1 MLKMELK
8 EVDPKDLLPNDWN
21 PNVLSELKFNAL
33 RNSIKEFPEILEG
46 QRVIV
51 RQHPSEKNKYEILNG
66 EHRWRIATELKFKT
80 IPIGILVESNNNK
93 AKLIS
98 LALAN
103 VGEEEYDKKLGV
115 INSIQKEFD
124 LSYIAD
130 IIGEDQNTL
139 MTLIDEMNI
148 NTESLAEVFEKYE
161 SSDDLGK
168 SEKETEDYFDILDID
183 PSEAIKTEI
192 PSVLKLSVSGYIR
205 KALQKGLGSGY
216 GTHTDV
222 IVQACKL
229 FVEQGKEQSVIEKS
243 DKLFVEKGKEKNEI
257 HT

>member
-8 EVDPKDLLPNDWN
+8 EVNPKDLLPNDWN
-21 PNVLSELKFNAL
+21 PNVLSELKYKAL

-51 RQHPSEKNKYEILNG
+51 RPHPAEKGKYEILNG

-80 IPIGILVESNNNK
+80 IPIGVINEPNDNK

-115 INSIQKEFD
+115 INSIQKELD

-130 IIGEDQNTL
+130 IIGEDTNTL

-161 SSDDLGK
+161 SSNDLGDP
-168 SEKETEDYFDILDID
+168 EKETEDYFDILDID

-205 KALQKGLGSGY
+205 KALQKGLDGGY

-222 IVQACKL
+222 IEQSCKL
-229 FVEQGKEQSVIEKS
+229 FVEQGEK
-243 DKLFVEKGKEKNEI
+243 KNEI
-257 HT
+257 YT

>member
-1 MLKMELK
+1 MLKIELK
-8 EVDPKDLLPNDWN
+8 EINPKDLLPNDWN
-21 PNVLSELKFNAL
+21 PNVLSELKYKAL

-51 RQHPSEKNKYEILNG
+51 RPHPKEKDKYEILNG

-80 IPIGILVESNNNK
+80 IPTGVINEPNSSK

-103 VGEEEYDKKLGV
+103 VGEEDYDRKLGV
-115 INSIQKEFD
+115 INSIQKELD
-124 LSYIAD
+124 LSYIANL
-130 IIGEDQNTL
+130 IGEDTNAL
-139 MTLIDEMNI
+139 MTIIDEMNI
-148 NTESLAEVFEKYE
+148 NTETLAETFEKYE
-161 SSDDLGK
+161 GFDDLNN
-168 SEKETEDYFDILDID
+168 SEKETEDYFSILDID

-216 GTHTDV
+216 ETTQN
-222 IVQACKL
+222 I
-229 FVEQGKEQSVIEKS
+229 IEES
-243 DKLFVEKGKEKNEI
+243 CKLFVEKGEEK
-257 HT
+257 